1 MAQESPLDTHRENAR
16 KLQSPPET
24 IPINH
29 PYSFDHTPMREGR
42 EQDSTTTGRST
53 HGETPG
59 SVEPG
64 SGFTDGAASL
74 FHTLRENGSQ
84 SSSSTPGQGE
94 KHSWTTPD
102 HPIPSE
108 HQTDGGYHLS
118 PITLS
123 HAMVLG
129 NEDVPRFKY

>member
-1 MAQESPLDTHRENAR
+1 VAQESPLDTHRENAR

-24 IPINH
+24 TPFNNH
-29 PYSFDHTPMREGR
+29 HDFDHTPVKGGR
-42 EQDSTTTGRST
+42 EEDMTMTGRST

-59 SVEPG
+59 SVGTG

-74 FHTLRENGSQ
+74 FHTLRENGSL

-102 HPIPSE
+102 HPTPSE
-108 HQTDGGYHLS
+108 HQTDGGGRE
-118 PITLS
+118 II
-123 HAMVLG
+123 
-129 NEDVPRFKY
+129 N